1 MAQKFLSDIDF
12 AEDPPR
18 PLPVWRVSPSE
29 IRDSIKPHPP
39 DRGKKP
45 SKGSWS
51 TVNRCQRDKLAEKTS
66 EKAPET
72 QPDDPVCETRIRYP
86 TPPLSPSLLLSF
98 LSSPPFSS
106 SSPGINNRAAF
117 FFARRRQGAP
127 ATDSITYVHVAH
139 VPRVFYDH
147 HRLCFRSLT
156 KRDETWYVVAKVWG
170 EKRDDNFWTDLGI
183 GCLCFWGWEILAF
196 SKRFYSETK
205 CLRDVKIIVA

>member
-98 LSSPPFSS
+98 LSSPPSPPLLPGSTIAPRFSS
-106 SSPGINNRAAF
+106 RVEGRVHLLPIQLR
-117 FFARRRQGAP
+117 
-127 ATDSITYVHVAH
+127 TYMW
-139 VPRVFYDH
+139 PMCPVFYDH

-170 EKRDDNFWTDLGI
+170 EKR
-183 GCLCFWGWEILAF
+183 EP
-196 SKRFYSETK
+196 R
-205 CLRDVKIIVA
+205 R